1 MAPHHS
7 HRPAARYSR
16 MNRRRRPSRLG
27 SAWPCQERLAYPHRS
42 TGAGGFAATAPPQ
55 SGSFIIANPSSNLWL
70 SDVTDVSSVGT
81 SIRFTILV
89 LACYNR
95 LPRPSTPYC
104 QRTNGKM
111 VPPLPVG
118 LVGSI
123 NKITVLG
130 GDTIHANFQ
139 EENVRIRLFGI
150 DAPEAGQSF
159 GDLSERNLRLHLAD
173 PVVMEVM
180 QSQDRYGRVVGLIYR
195 PSDSRWN
202 SINLRMVRDGLAYAY
217 VPTSTLVMTNRKVPL
232 NFTSWTISA
241 KGWSVRNSTPFAT
254 RVVSG
259 ELAPQAAKNH
269 GIAATLTR

>member
-1 MAPHHS
+1 
-7 HRPAARYSR
+7 
-16 MNRRRRPSRLG
+16 
-27 SAWPCQERLAYPHRS
+27 
-42 TGAGGFAATAPPQ
+42 
-55 SGSFIIANPSSNLWL
+55 
-70 SDVTDVSSVGT
+70 
-81 SIRFTILV
+81 
-89 LACYNR
+89 
-95 LPRPSTPYC
+95 
-104 QRTNGKM
+104 M

-123 NKITVLG
+123 NKITVLD

-139 EENVRIRLFGI
+139 GENVRIRLFGI

-217 VPTSTLVMTNRKVPL
+217 VPYFHFGYDESEGPLEFHELDDIGKGLVR
-232 NFTSWTISA
+232 A
-241 KGWSVRNSTPFAT
+241 
-254 RVVSG
+254 
-259 ELAPQAAKNH
+259 E
-269 GIAATLTR
+269 